1 MNDRSFVDTNVLVYL
16 FSDEPEK
23 QQRANELLVSAPPE
37 ETLVISTQVIGEF
50 VNVCLRR
57 RLLSEAETAR
67 LIDVFAAAL
76 EVVRP
81 EVATL
86 REGMRLHER
95 YGYAWWDSVL
105 VATAL
110 EADCTILYSEDL
122 QDGQVIEGRLRIVNP
137 FATT

>member
-57 RLLSEAETAR
+57 RLLSEAETA
-67 LIDVFAAAL
+67 
-76 EVVRP
+76 
-81 EVATL
+81 
-86 REGMRLHER
+86 MRLHER

>member
-1 MNDRSFVDTNVLVYL
+1 MPDRTFIDTNVLVYL
-16 FSDEPEK
+16 FSDESQK
-23 QQRANELLVSAPPE
+23 QQRADELLTSAPPT

-57 RLLSEAETAR
+57 RLLDESEAAA
-67 LIDVFAAAL
+67 LIDVFAAAM

-86 REGMRLHER
+86 REGMRIRQR
-95 YGYAWWDSVL
+95 YGFSWWDSLL

-110 EADCTILYSEDL
+110 ETGCTVLYSEDL
-122 QDGQVIEGRLRIVNP
+122 QDGQLIDGRLRIVNP
-137 FATT
+137 FD